1 MAPSS
6 SQHVVV
12 DILRRGHADGCLI
25 NAVEKCTQ
33 YLLNYIIS
41 QSTLFMLKNR
51 FGDQSMSNFTLT
63 PRINHGAPA
72 TIKLQQFGYFLRIL
86 KDLEVL
92 EPMGAGDIAAAAK
105 SFYRWGALETTMLF
119 MAARMNPDRLGL
131 VDDDGELTY
140 GEFWELTNR
149 LARALQ
155 ARGVKAGTNVAV
167 LARNGRAAI
176 LPLTCRHMLGFN
188 IFMVNANTSAKQ
200 LEHVLAF
207 NHIDVFILDDEFL
220 PMLADDAT
228 EKYDIILGHVD
239 DPDNSEHYETME
251 GIIGQARVTDSLPT
265 RPKRGFHVV
274 MTSGT
279 TGMPKGVIRGAFKSP
294 QGAAPLVSGIPWKRG
309 LTVIL
314 TSVLFHDYGWANLVL
329 SLFTQL
335 TIIARRG
342 FSPEETLRDIQHY
355 HATAMC
361 SAASRLR
368 SIVSYMDNEG
378 IDHVDGLQFIVSAGS
393 PLAAHEIEKTN
404 EKFGG
409 PDAQPVLCNLY
420 GSSESGP
427 IAVARPKELAA
438 DTALSGRIYPGEIVD
453 IRDED
458 GNLVPEG
465 EIGIIWVAVYDL
477 FAGYTDQDIVIPTIN
492 GAICMHDRGYIT
504 DGNMLHV
511 LGRGD
516 DLIITQFAEKIF
528 PIEIENV
535 LVSHPRIHDSY
546 VHGVADDQYGQAI
559 RAYVIRGEGTDPI
572 TADEVREHVVN
583 ELSEGHR
590 PRDVFFV
597 DEFPRNPMG
606 KVIRKK
612 LPGHSTVE

>member
-1 MAPSS
+1 MP
-6 SQHVVV
+6 
-12 DILRRGHADGCLI
+12 
-25 NAVEKCTQ
+25 T
-33 YLLNYIIS
+33 
-41 QSTLFMLKNR
+41 
-51 FGDQSMSNFTLT
+51 FTLT
-63 PRINHGAPA
+63 PQVNHGAPA
-72 TIKLQQFGYFLRIL
+72 KAKLQQFIYFLRIL
-86 KDLEVL
+86 KDLDVI
-92 EPMGAGDIAAAAK
+92 EPMGPKDLAAVAK
-105 SFYRWGALETTMLF
+105 NVVRWGALETTMLAT
-119 MAARMNPDRLGL
+119 AARQNPNRLGL

-140 GEFWELTNR
+140 AQLWEHTTR
-149 LARALQ
+149 LALALQ
-155 ARGVKAGTNVAV
+155 ARGVTAGTNVAV
-167 LARNGRAAI
+167 LARNGRASV

-188 IFMVNANTSAKQ
+188 IFMINANTSAKQ
-200 LEHVLAF
+200 LDQVLAF
-207 NHIDVFILDDEFL
+207 HHIDVFILDDEFL
-220 PMLADDAT
+220 PMLADTAADT
-228 EKYDIILGHVD
+228 YDIILGHVD
-239 DPDNSEHYETME
+239 NPDNATGYDTLD
-251 GIIGQARVTDSLPT
+251 GIINHARVTDSLPL

-294 QGAAPLVSGIPWKRG
+294 QGVAPLVSGIPWRRG
-309 LTVIL
+309 LSVIL
-314 TSVLFHDYGWANLVL
+314 TSVLFHDYGWANLCL
-329 SLFTQL
+329 SLFTQS

-342 FSPEETLRDIQHY
+342 FDPAETLDDIKKY
-355 HATAMC
+355 NATAMC

-378 IDHVDGLQFIVSAGS
+378 IDHLDGLEFIVSAGS
-393 PLAAHEIEKTN
+393 PLAEHEIHKTN
-404 EKFGG
+404 EKFGTPIPG
-409 PDAQPVLCNLY
+409 SNELRPVLCNLY

-427 IAVARPKELAA
+427 IAVSRPHELAA

-453 IRDED
+453 IRDD
-458 GNLVPEG
+458 NGNPLPEG

-477 FAGYTDQDIVIPTIN
+477 FAGYTDQDITIPTIN

-528 PIEIENV
+528 PIEIDNA
-535 LVSHPRIHDSY
+535 LVSHPRIHDAY

-559 RAYVIRGEGTDPI
+559 RAYVIREHNTPPI
-572 TADEVREHVVN
+572 TADEVREHIVA

-597 DEFPRNPMG
+597 EEFPRNPMG

-612 LPGHSTVE
+612 LPGHSTID

>member
-1 MAPSS
+1 
-6 SQHVVV
+6 
-12 DILRRGHADGCLI
+12 
-25 NAVEKCTQ
+25 
-33 YLLNYIIS
+33 
-41 QSTLFMLKNR
+41 
-51 FGDQSMSNFTLT
+51 MSNFTLT

-72 TIKLQQFGYFLRIL
+72 KVKLQQFGYFLRIL

-92 EPMGAGDIAAAAK
+92 EPMGPGDVAAAAK
-105 SFYRWGALETTMLF
+105 NFLRWGALETTMLS
-119 MAARMNPDRLGL
+119 MAARMNPNRLGL

-140 GEFWELTNR
+140 AEFWEKTNR
-149 LARALQ
+149 LALALQ
-155 ARGVKAGTNVAV
+155 ARG
-167 LARNGRAAI
+167 ARNGRAAV

-200 LEHVLAF
+200 LEQVLEF
-207 NHIDVFILDDEFL
+207 NRIDVFILDDEFL
-220 PMLADDAT
+220 PMLANDAT

-239 DPDNSEHYETME
+239 NPDNVGGFETMA
-251 GIIGQARVTDSLPT
+251 GLISQARVTDSLPT

-279 TGMPKGVIRGAFKSP
+279 TGMPKGVIRG
-294 QGAAPLVSGIPWKRG
+294 WKRG

-329 SLFTQL
+329 SLFTQS

-342 FSPEETLRDIQHY
+342 FDPEETIRDIQQY
-355 HATAMC
+355 NATAMC

-368 SIVSYMDNEG
+368 SLVSYMDNEG
-378 IDHVDGLQFIVSAGS
+378 IDHVDGLRFIVSAGS

-404 EKFGG
+404 EKFGRRVNIAG
-409 PDAQPVLCNLY
+409 GAVGDNPLHDGHGRPELQPVLCNLY

-427 IAVARPKELAA
+427 IAVARPEELAA

-458 GNLVPEG
+458 GNPVPEG
-465 EIGIIWVAVYDL
+465 EIGLIWVAVYDL
-477 FAGYTDQDIVIPTIN
+477 FAGYTDQDIDIPTIN

-528 PIEIENV
+528 PIEIENA
-535 LVSHPRIHDSY
+535 LVSHPRIYDSY
-546 VHGVADDQYGQAI
+546 VHGVADDKYGQAI
-559 RAYVIRGEGTDPI
+559 RTYIIREEGTDPI
-572 TADEVREHVVN
+572 TAEEVRNHVVN

>member
-1 MAPSS
+1 
-6 SQHVVV
+6 
-12 DILRRGHADGCLI
+12 
-25 NAVEKCTQ
+25 
-33 YLLNYIIS
+33 
-41 QSTLFMLKNR
+41 
-51 FGDQSMSNFTLT
+51 MSKFTLT
-63 PRINHGAPA
+63 PQVNHGAPLQA
-72 TIKLQQFGYFLRIL
+72 KLQQFLYFTRIL
-86 KDLEVL
+86 KDLDVV
-92 EPMGAGDIAAAAK
+92 EPMGPRDIAAAAK
-105 SFYRWGALETTMLF
+105 NFFRWGALETTMLS
-119 MAARMNPDRLGL
+119 MAARMHPDRLGL

-140 GEFWELTNR
+140 AEFWDHTTR
-149 LARALQ
+149 LAQALQ

-167 LARNGRAAI
+167 LARNGRAAV

-188 IFMVNANTSAKQ
+188 IFMVNANTSARQ
-200 LEHVLAF
+200 LEQVLEF

-220 PMLADDAT
+220 PMFSDDAT
-228 EKYDIILGHVD
+228 EKYDTILGHVD
-239 DPDNSEHYETME
+239 NLENAAHYDTLEHLVSHARTDDP
-251 GIIGQARVTDSLPT
+251 LPR

-294 QGAAPLVSGIPWKRG
+294 QGVAPLVSGIPWHRG

-314 TSVLFHDYGWANLVL
+314 TSVLFHDYGWANLCL
-329 SLFTQL
+329 SLFTQS

-342 FSPEETLRDIQHY
+342 FNPEETLRDIQQY
-355 HATAMC
+355 KATAMC

-378 IDHVDGLQFIVSAGS
+378 IDHVDGLEFIVSAGS
-393 PLAAHEIEKTN
+393 PLAAHEITETN
-404 EKFGG
+404 EKFGRRVNNVG
-409 PDAQPVLCNLY
+409 GVTDHSHNHDGHARSELQPVLCNLY

-427 IAVARPKELAA
+427 IAVARPEELAA

-465 EIGIIWVAVYDL
+465 EIGLIWVAVYDL
-477 FAGYTDQDIVIPTIN
+477 FAGYTDQDIDIPTIN

-528 PIEIENV
+528 PIEIDNV
-535 LVSHPRIHDSY
+535 LVSHPQIHDSY
-546 VHGVADDQYGQAI
+546 VHGVADDKYGQAI
-559 RAYVIRGEGTDPI
+559 RAYVIREQGTDPI
-572 TADEVREHVVN
+572 TADEVRQHVVS

-612 LPGHSTVE
+612 LPGCSTVE